1 MLTLRMSFKVSESV
15 VTLNKNKNKNIKFR
29 EFTTES
35 YDGGHS
41 NSW

>member
-15 VTLNKNKNKNIKFR
+15 VTLNKNKNIKFR